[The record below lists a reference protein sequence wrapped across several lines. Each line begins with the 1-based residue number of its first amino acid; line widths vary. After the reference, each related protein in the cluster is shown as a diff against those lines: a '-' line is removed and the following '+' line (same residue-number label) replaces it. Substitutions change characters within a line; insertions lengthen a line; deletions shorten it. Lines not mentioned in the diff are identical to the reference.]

1 MRSSTAGRGE
11 RDPGNEVGPL
21 KKGCKN
27 VEMPEVKLSRELYTR
42 IPARASRIFYNY
54 EVFREKGGC
63 LQSTR

>member
-1 MRSSTAGRGE
+1 MGSITAGWGE
-11 RDPGNEVGPL
+11 RDPGNEVGRL

-42 IPARASRIFYNY
+42 IPACASRMFYTY
-54 EVFREKGGC
+54 EVFREKGGG